1 MMITTTKSSLRP
13 SVPDLNRSQNSTA
26 LTSARTSVASLS
38 SLAVGARVTPA
49 NETDDGTERTTIY
62 KVNAKRRVN
71 NNINIDDDE
80 S

>member
-1 MMITTTKSSLRP
+1 MTKSSLRP
-13 SVPDLNRSQNSTA
+13 FVPDLNRSQNSTA
-26 LTSARTSVASLS
+26 RPHVRPLVASLS

-62 KVNAKRRVN
+62 QVNAKRRVN
-71 NNINIDDDE
+71 NINNIDDDDDE